1 MQEKSSLVKV
11 GLSIVLCSWLAY
23 TIYWFLKGLSWVSQ
37 AVNYTL
43 LIDFLTEGAGTLGF
57 ILRIGAV
64 TAAIFALI
72 SFLRGKGTAKVM
84 KFVSYALV
92 LEAFYFLCFAAS
104 AILGFQAGFKLS
116 GGHTLTSG
124 ESGGLWFLI
133 ETAVPTLA
141 EAVIMPISLLKLK
154 SKLTPDA
161 KFSKDTYKWACIV
174 GVCYFIVFWLTYLT
188 QWIASFIQPESYAS
202 TFPGYGIK
210 FITEH
215 PLNMFT
221 FLLTAVGL
229 PLLAAYFVWSMLPA
243 MRDPAAGLNLR
254 RLGITLTLLG
264 FYFITIIV
272 LFRVF
277 GYVGGASIWIVFFM
291 FNNADLWCVTLSV
304 LGIALILLNNPAN
317 PKRDSKLPI

>member
-1 MQEKSSLVKV
+1 MQEKSYLVKV
-11 GLSIVLCSWLAY
+11 GLSIVLCSWLVY
-23 TIYWFLKGLSWVSQ
+23 TVYWFLKGLSWVSQ
-37 AVNYTL
+37 AGGYTL

-64 TAAIFALI
+64 TMAIFALVN
-72 SFLRGKGTAKVM
+72 FLRGKDTSKVM
-84 KFVSYALV
+84 KLVGFALV

-104 AILGFQAGFKLS
+104 AILGFQAGLRLS

-124 ESGGLWFLI
+124 ESGGLWFFI
-133 ETAVPTLA
+133 ETAIPTLA

-161 KFSKDTYKWACIV
+161 KFGKETYRWACVV

-210 FITEH
+210 YIIEY

-229 PLLAAYFVWSMLPA
+229 PLLATYFVWSTLPA

-254 RLGITLTLLG
+254 RLGITLTVLG
-264 FYFITIIV
+264 FYFMTIIT

-291 FNNADLWCVTLSV
+291 FNNADLWCVTLPV
-304 LGIALILLNNPAN
+304 LGIALILLKNPTN
-317 PKRDSKLPI
+317 PKGDTKLPP